1 MVSLDKNQS
10 SSRYSSRNVEDK
22 IHHREAQHHMTQSGS
37 ISTKQHDRQQA
48 ANDITEP
55 NVPEAVG
62 IYSRRSWQCVA
73 LRYRKPLYGNVL
85 RTAEF
90 VSGELGT
97 LQSYTDNSIR
107 FQVDRR

>member
-1 MVSLDKNQS
+1 
-10 SSRYSSRNVEDK
+10 
-22 IHHREAQHHMTQSGS
+22 MTQSGT
-37 ISTKQHDRQQA
+37 ISTKQHDGQQA

-62 IYSRRSWQCVA
+62 IYSRRSWQRQCVA

-107 FQVDRR
+107 FQVDWR